1 MVLLNIYD
9 AFKWRIHEKILSKLI
24 NINMHS

>member
-9 AFKWRIHEKILSKLI
+9 ALKWSTHEKIMRKLI